1 MKFSKVIYMFL
12 LVSILVLT
20 PITALA
26 GTEAVISN
34 LSSKGIKI
42 VDYIALA
49 GTGFIVFVLKV
60 LRSEGFKFKENDIL
74 PLINK
79 LSSKNPDWHLDNI
92 KEVVETTF
100 FSIQESWTNN
110 TYYNVKDLMTS
121 DLYNKHITQL
131 NEMTSNYKTNI
142 LKDIKINE
150 LYLVSAAE
158 SDDNNPGFIWI
169 NIKASMIDYILDIR
183 TNKVS
188 SDNKNPNSFE
198 EYWKFIYINNKWLLC
213 EILQKDSVV
222 NISQLN

>member
-49 GTGFIVFVLKV
+49 GTGFVVFVLKV
-60 LRSEGFKFKENDIL
+60 LRSEGFKLKENDIL

-79 LSSKNPDWHLDNI
+79 LSSQNPDWHLDNI

-158 SDDNNPGFIWI
+158 NDDNNPGFIWI

-188 SDNKNPNSFE
+188 SDNKNSNSFE

>member
-49 GTGFIVFVLKV
+49 GTGFIVFVLKI

-79 LSSKNPDWHLDNI
+79 LSSQNPDWHLDNI

-110 TYYNVKDLMTS
+110 TYYNVKRFNDFRP
-121 DLYNKHITQL
+121 I
-131 NEMTSNYKTNI
+131 
-142 LKDIKINE
+142 
-150 LYLVSAAE
+150 
-158 SDDNNPGFIWI
+158 
-169 NIKASMIDYILDIR
+169 
-183 TNKVS
+183 
-188 SDNKNPNSFE
+188 
-198 EYWKFIYINNKWLLC
+198 
-213 EILQKDSVV
+213 
-222 NISQLN
+222 